1 MKIFTYFKKMNKLG
15 AAMVEYAVILAF
27 VAAVGSSFTD
37 NISPGVSVIMI
48 IFKKIL
54 KIILLYLIFGIAIAL
69 AITVFGG
76 GYQNM
81 IVGQLMGFMTIY
93 DFIFLNVYVA
103 LLWLPLSLIML
114 FSLGDFYRY
123 MFLKPI
129 SIAIIVVFLLMV
141 LIIILKKHK

>member
-1 MKIFTYFKKMNKLG
+1 MLTHISTDNT
-15 AAMVEYAVILAF
+15 IN
-27 VAAVGSSFTD
+27 TD

-93 DFIFLNVYVA
+93 DFIFHNVYVA

>member
-1 MKIFTYFKKMNKLG
+1 MLTHISTDNT
-15 AAMVEYAVILAF
+15 IN
-27 VAAVGSSFTD
+27 TD

>member
-1 MKIFTYFKKMNKLG
+1 M
-15 AAMVEYAVILAF
+15 
-27 VAAVGSSFTD
+27 
-37 NISPGVSVIMI
+37 
-48 IFKKIL
+48 
-54 KIILLYLIFGIAIAL
+54 IFGIAIAL

-103 LLWLPLSLIML
+103 LLWLPLSLIMV

>member
-1 MKIFTYFKKMNKLG
+1 MLTHISTDNT
-15 AAMVEYAVILAF
+15 IN
-27 VAAVGSSFTD
+27 TD

-48 IFKKIL
+48 VLKKIL
-54 KIILLYLIFGIAIAL
+54 KIILLYLIFGIAFAL

-123 MFLKPI
+123 IFLKPI

-141 LIIILKKHK
+141 LIIILKKHN

>member
-1 MKIFTYFKKMNKLG
+1 MTHISTDNT
-15 AAMVEYAVILAF
+15 IN
-27 VAAVGSSFTD
+27 TD
-37 NISPGVSVIMI
+37 NISPGVSEIMI

>member
-1 MKIFTYFKKMNKLG
+1 
-15 AAMVEYAVILAF
+15 
-27 VAAVGSSFTD
+27 
-37 NISPGVSVIMI
+37 MI

-141 LIIILKKHK
+141 LIIILKKYK

>member
-1 MKIFTYFKKMNKLG
+1 MTFISTDNT
-15 AAMVEYAVILAF
+15 IN
-27 VAAVGSSFTD
+27 TD
-37 NISPGVSVIMI
+37 NISLRVSVIMI
-48 IFKKIL
+48 VLKKIL

-103 LLWLPLSLIML
+103 T
-114 FSLGDFYRY
+114 
-123 MFLKPI
+123 
-129 SIAIIVVFLLMV
+129 VVVTIKLNNKTVKVELDDVGTYV
-141 LIIILKKHK
+141 LVR

>member
-1 MKIFTYFKKMNKLG
+1 MLTHISTDNT
-15 AAMVEYAVILAF
+15 IN
-27 VAAVGSSFTD
+27 TD

-141 LIIILKKHK
+141 LIIILKKYK

>member
-1 MKIFTYFKKMNKLG
+1 M
-15 AAMVEYAVILAF
+15 
-27 VAAVGSSFTD
+27 
-37 NISPGVSVIMI
+37 
-48 IFKKIL
+48 
-54 KIILLYLIFGIAIAL
+54 LLYLIFGIAIAL

-81 IVGQLMGFMTIY
+81 IVDQLMGFMTIY

>member
-1 MKIFTYFKKMNKLG
+1 M
-15 AAMVEYAVILAF
+15 
-27 VAAVGSSFTD
+27 
-37 NISPGVSVIMI
+37 
-48 IFKKIL
+48 
-54 KIILLYLIFGIAIAL
+54 LLYLIFGIAIAL